1 MPYITNKKKKLNEKK
16 FVVFDW
22 DFRDFTSFVKDKKL
36 SPEECN
42 LSVIRTNKWKY
53 VHFPSLPPLLF
64 NLKDDPEEINNLAD
78 VKKFQNI
85 KNKLLSQLLSHRM
98 LHQERQL
105 SNIKLTNKGP
115 ITENGPRNRKLKD

>member
-1 MPYITNKKKKLNEKK
+1 M
-16 FVVFDW
+16 
-22 DFRDFTSFVKDKKL
+22 
-36 SPEECN
+36 
-42 LSVIRTNKWKY
+42 
-53 VHFPSLPPLLF
+53 PPLLF

-115 ITENGPRNRKLKD
+115 IAENGPRNRKLKD